1 MGGISFRL
9 DVLDQPLRRY
19 FQRLGSRMESP
30 RPVLASIGEY
40 MLRRT
45 EDRFFAQKDPQGQ
58 AWKKLSAITLRT
70 KKHTKILTES
80 GNLRGRIVYR
90 LEPGAVVIGTNVV
103 YAAIHQLGGTIRKNV
118 QVRSHWRIMNR
129 AFGKPIPA
137 RHVMVDSHERKMD
150 LTIPAR
156 PFLGVN
162 DDDRQEF
169 EDILTDYLTGD

>member
-1 MGGISFRL
+1 MAGISFQIYA
-9 DVLDQPLRRY
+9 DEQPLRRY
-19 FQRLGSRMESP
+19 LKRIENRLESP

-45 EDRFFAQKDPQGQ
+45 EERFFAQKDPQGK
-58 AWKKLSAITLRT
+58 AWKKLSPVTLKT

-103 YAAIHQLGGTIRKNV
+103 YGAIHQLGGTIRKNV
-118 QVRSHWRIMNR
+118 QVRIHWRIMNR
-129 AFGKPIPA
+129 AFGRPIPA

-162 DDDRQEF
+162 DEDRQEF
-169 EDILTDYLTGD
+169 ENILIDYLTDR